1 MLHTGEAEMMCVHH
15 GACDDTMPQL
25 QLPSHTLFLVAW
37 HSRSIVD
44 HTNKFTICRAQLVL

>member
-15 GACDDTMPQL
+15 GTCDDTMPQL